1 MILSDLFICASGSC
15 GLRLFRSRSSPKAGF
30 GPPTCA
36 CGRAMSG
43 IGYLL
48 L

>member
-1 MILSDLFICASGSC
+1 MILSDFFVCTTGLC
-15 GLRLFRSRSSPKAGF
+15 GLRLFRARSSPKAAL

-36 CGRAMSG
+36 CGRVMG
-43 IGYLL
+43 PLGYLL